1 VHESKNIL
9 ISPLNWGL
17 GHASRLMPIIDW
29 CIENDKNVIIAGNG
43 ESLSLLKNKYPN
55 LISETIPAPKM
66 KYGRKRAI
74 NIAYISRSLLM
85 IANIIRERS
94 YTRNLIKKHK
104 IDTIISD
111 NRPGIW
117 SRKLKTIYIT
127 HQLNVFTGKSQNLS
141 GKILSFMHRR
151 IIKKYTHC
159 WIPDYENE
167 LSIAGRMS
175 QNNHNLKLNYIGILS
190 RFAETS
196 KAITSNQE
204 YKILCIAS
212 GPEPQRSIL
221 EKNFKEL
228 LIKSGHKSLIIRGLP
243 NEPDADLETPLIKTI
258 NHCADNEFYRFI
270 TEADIIFCRSGYTTV
285 MDLLALGRKAILV
298 PTPGQPEQEYLAEYL
313 AKNAGFISLD
323 QSKLSEFDYSAFT
336 DSNLSDKTFETS
348 KYKKI
353 LALHL

>member
-1 VHESKNIL
+1 MPETKNIL

-17 GHASRLMPIIDW
+17 GHATRLIPIIDW
-29 CIENDKNVIIAGNG
+29 CVENNKNVVIAGNG
-43 ESLSLLKNKYPN
+43 ESLSLLKKKYPQ
-55 LISETIPAPKM
+55 LISENIPAPKM

-74 NIAYISRSLLM
+74 NIAFIFRSLLM
-85 IANIIRERS
+85 IANIIHERI

-117 SRKLKTIYIT
+117 SRKLKSIYIS

-141 GKILSFMHRR
+141 GKILSFMHRCV
-151 IIKKYTHC
+151 IKKYTHC

-190 RFAETS
+190 RFAEIS
-196 KAITSNQE
+196 RPVNIEQE
-204 YKILCIAS
+204 YKIVCIAS

-228 LIKSGHKSLIIRGLP
+228 LIKSGHKSLLIRGLP
-243 NEPDADLETPLIKTI
+243 NETLDNLDTPLVKTI
-258 NHCADNEFYRFI
+258 NHCADDDFYKYI

-285 MDLLALGRKAILV
+285 MDLLALGRKALLV
-298 PTPGQPEQEYLAEYL
+298 PTPGQPEQEYLAEHL
-313 AKNAGFISLD
+313 EKNAGFILIE
-323 QSKLSEFDYSAFT
+323 QSQLTEFDF
-336 DSNLSDKTFETS
+336 NNFKIINRSDKTFDTS
-348 KYKKI
+348 TYKKV

>member
-1 VHESKNIL
+1 VHKSKNIL

-17 GHASRLMPIIDW
+17 GHASRLMPIIDY
-29 CIENDKNVIIAGNG
+29 CIENGKNVIIAGNG

-74 NIAYISRSLLM
+74 NIVFIFRSLLM
-85 IANIIRERS
+85 IANILRERI
-94 YTRNLIKKHK
+94 YTRNLIKKYK

-117 SRKLKTIYIT
+117 SRKLKTIYIS

-141 GKILSFMHRR
+141 GKFLSFMHRR

-175 QNNHNLKLNYIGILS
+175 QNNQNLKLNYIGILS
-190 RFAETS
+190 RFVESS
-196 KAITSNQE
+196 KAIASNQE
-204 YKILCIAS
+204 YKIVCIAS

-221 EKNFKEL
+221 EEICLEL
-228 LIKSGHKSLIIRGLP
+228 LNKLGHKSLIIRGLP
-243 NEPDADLETPLIKTI
+243 NEQNSNSGTSKIKII
-258 NHCADNEFYRFI
+258 NHCSDDEFYKYIFG
-270 TEADIIFCRSGYTTV
+270 ADIILCRSGYSTI
-285 MDLLALGRKAILV
+285 MDLIALGKKAILI
-298 PTPGQPEQEYLAEYL
+298 PTPGQPEQEYLSEHLSKYL
-313 AKNAGFISLD
+313 GYISVE
-323 QSKLSEFDYSAFT
+323 QSKLAEFDF
-336 DSNLSDKTFETS
+336 SNIAEQKISDVIFETDA
-348 KYKKI
+348 YKKV